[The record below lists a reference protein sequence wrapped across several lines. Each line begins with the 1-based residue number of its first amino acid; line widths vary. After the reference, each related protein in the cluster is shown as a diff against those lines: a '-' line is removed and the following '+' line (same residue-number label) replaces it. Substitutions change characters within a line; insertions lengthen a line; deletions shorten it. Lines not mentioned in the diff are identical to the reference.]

1 MLGTTYISM
10 KMKINQKS
18 LITAV
23 KEFEAMTLKQKE
35 SIVDEIFVQQPNL
48 LGSVLVQS
56 HLGNRMEQIDVLL
69 KILIVLHIALKAA
82 KVKIEL
88 ISEDLQDR
96 ELNRLVANIKFTEG
110 LSQSL
115 SSKSLKNYVD
125 HHKEKHALAFAFNEL
140 VISGIA
146 HAEEECTKYLM
157 LAGLNIVS
165 CISEAKIA

>member
-1 MLGTTYISM
+1 MSM
-10 KMKINQKS
+10 KMRMKIDQKS
-18 LITAV
+18 LVSAI

-35 SIVDEIFVQQPNL
+35 SIADEIFAQQPNL

-56 HLGNRMEQIDVLL
+56 RLGNTMEHVDVLL
-69 KILIVLHIALKAA
+69 KILIVLHMALKIA

-88 ISEDLQDR
+88 VSEDLQDR

-115 SSKSLKNYVD
+115 SSKSLHNYVD
-125 HHKEKHALAFAFNEL
+125 NHKEKYALAFVFNEL
-140 VISGIA
+140 VTSGIA
-146 HAEEECTKYLM
+146 HSEVECTKYLM

-165 CISEAKIA
+165 CISVSKIA